1 MKTVY
6 YSNGE
11 LSDDYG
17 TGLTVS
23 AYQVDDDGKF
33 LSAMRTQDGS
43 IFLGY
48 MPNEIT
54 ETEFL
59 VWKERIAKPDNVN
72 YFAGIFVGI
81 GVIDAKTRKALDKK
95 IAEGNKELCKQQ
107 VEANRINFKRAE
119 RDAKEFGEDHEALFT
134 LDYPTVSE
142 DVKAMLFAEA
152 RKAKG

>member
-59 VWKERIAKPDNVN
+59 VWKERIAKPDNV
-72 YFAGIFVGI
+72 
-81 GVIDAKTRKALDKK
+81 IDAKTRKALDEK
-95 IAEGNKELCKQQ
+95 ITAAKEAHCKQQ
-107 VEANRINFKRAE
+107 CEANRINFKLAQ
-119 RDAKEFGEDHEALFT
+119 RDAEAIGEDHEAVFT
-134 LDYPTVSE
+134 SKHPTVSE